1 MTTSEQALIL
11 DARVQLRAL
20 LDEHPGAVDV
30 LRERLVDGRIDGGTY
45 WAKDCGCVLGTVAFA
60 EGAEN
65 PLMEGFR
72 LGRDPNPSDSPWD
85 PPFWEMEKWAIR
97 IRRGQVPDHTQPE
110 DSGPFRAA
118 LLVSW
123 IDEWKAERA

>member
-1 MTTSEQALIL
+1 MSSTYDLIL

-20 LDEHPGAVDV
+20 LDEHPGAADV
-30 LRERLVDGRIDGGTY
+30 LRERLMDGRIDGGRY
-45 WAKDCGCVLGTVAFA
+45 WSGKPKCGCPLGTVAFA
-60 EGAEN
+60 EDASDPRSLATGLAFTHRFDDLEDWAW
-65 PLMEGFR
+65 PIS
-72 LGRDPNPSDSPWD
+72 LGDV
-85 PPFWEMEKWAIR
+85 E
-97 IRRGQVPDHTQPE
+97 DHTQPE

>member
-1 MTTSEQALIL
+1 MISQALIL

-30 LRERLVDGRIDGGTY
+30 LRERLMDGNVSGYTY
-45 WAKDCGCVLGTVAFA
+45 WSYVRECGCVLGTVAFA
-60 EGAEN
+60 EGVLAPREVATRMAWSG
-65 PLMEGFR
+65 PARDRRPFR
-72 LGRDPNPSDSPWD
+72 ALED
-85 PPFWEMEKWAIR
+85 WAVP
-97 IRRGQVPDHTQPE
+97 IRRGDVSDHKQPV

>member
-1 MTTSEQALIL
+1 MTTTEQALIL

-30 LRERLVDGRIDGGTY
+30 LRERLMDGRIDGWTY
-45 WAKDCGCVLGTVAFA
+45 WAHDCGCPLGTVAFA
-60 EGAEN
+60 EYAES
-65 PLMEGFR
+65 PRSAALRLAYPTGP
-72 LGRDPNPSDSPWD
+72 LGRSRFWD
-85 PPFWEMEKWAIR
+85 LEGWSYAIERGEK
-97 IRRGQVPDHTQPE
+97 PDHTQPE